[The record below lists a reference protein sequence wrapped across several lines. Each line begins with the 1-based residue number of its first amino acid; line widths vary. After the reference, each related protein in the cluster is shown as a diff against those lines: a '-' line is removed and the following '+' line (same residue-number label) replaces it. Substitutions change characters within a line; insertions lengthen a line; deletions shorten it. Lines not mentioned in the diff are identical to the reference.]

1 MLTIQAVNGVEMNN
15 KFEFLLILETIMLMG
30 LMILAGLNNHLS
42 YEIGF
47 AILILIKVVELGTID
62 W

>member
-1 MLTIQAVNGVEMNN
+1 MKN

-30 LMILAGLNNHLS
+30 LMISAGLNNHLS

-47 AILILIKVVELGTID
+47 AILILIKVAELTCMGTID